1 MEKLLI
7 LIPVFNDW
15 TSAGKLLA
23 RLDDELAQTDLDAR
37 VLLIDD
43 GSTELP
49 RADFATISGQA
60 IRAVDILHLNRNLG
74 HQRAICIGL
83 CHATTHIPCEKI
95 VVMDADGEDDPR
107 YIPQL
112 LAKSDAE
119 GGKVVFAERTKRS
132 ENFVFRV
139 LYFLYCQ
146 LHRLLVG
153 HRVRVGNFSVL
164 PFERAQ
170 SLTVAP
176 EAWNHYAA
184 AVFAT
189 KIPYTTIPTAR
200 GKRID
205 GESKMN
211 LVSLV
216 MHGLSAI
223 AAFSDRVG
231 ARLLILVSSLIVLVF
246 FALLVVIGIRLGT
259 NWAIPGWATYTAG
272 LLLVVL
278 VQLICLALVFC
289 ILTLANRTGSAFLPI
304 RDYGYYVG
312 AVQNVYQ
319 RPAARLYGTVSG
331 DLFSMVENASL
342 SLMNLPNSLMP

>member
-1 MEKLLI
+1 MDKLLI

-15 TSAGKLLA
+15 TSVETLLLRLDEELA
-23 RLDDELAQTDLDAR
+23 RAELDAK

-49 RADFATISGQA
+49 RAEFGAISGRA
-60 IRAVDILHLNRNLG
+60 IQSVEILHLKRNLG

-83 CHATTHIPCEKI
+83 CHATEHIPCDKI

-132 ENFVFRV
+132 ENIVFRV

-146 LHRLLVG
+146 IHRLLVG
-153 HRVRVGNFSVL
+153 HRVRVGNYSVL
-164 PFERAQ
+164 PIERAR
-170 SLTVAP
+170 SLTVAS

-189 KIPYTTIPTAR
+189 RIPFTMLPTCR
-200 GKRID
+200 GKRIA

-223 AAFSDRVG
+223 AVFSDRVG
-231 ARLLILVSSLIVLVF
+231 ARLLLLVSSLIGLVCC
-246 FALLVVIGIRLGT
+246 ALLAVIGIRLGT
-259 NWAIPGWATYTAG
+259 DWAIPGWATYTAG

-289 ILTLANRTGSAFLPI
+289 ILTLANRTGGTFLPI
-304 RDYGYYVG
+304 RDYSFFVG
-312 AVQNVYQ
+312 AVQNVYP
-319 RPAARLYGTVSG
+319 RRAARIFGAMPGSVFSG
-331 DLFSMVENASL
+331 GEEIFPIYT
-342 SLMNLPNSLMP
+342 NLPETFLP